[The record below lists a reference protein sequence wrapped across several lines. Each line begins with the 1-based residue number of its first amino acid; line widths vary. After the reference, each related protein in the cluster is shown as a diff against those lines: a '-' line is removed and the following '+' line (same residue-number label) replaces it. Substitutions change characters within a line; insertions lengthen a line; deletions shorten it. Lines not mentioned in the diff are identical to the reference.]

1 MQLVCVGDNV
11 ADYYHKKDKYYV
23 GGSAYNVSVLSNRL
37 GLETAYIGTFGT
49 DENGQYLV
57 DFLKKEEVDISHIS
71 IKEGINAFSE
81 VKEIKGKSEII
92 KVDKGVYKSFS
103 LSKKDLDYIANF
115 DLLHTT
121 LYSYTEK
128 YLPFFK
134 ESGLKVSFD
143 FSFSREK
150 NYIEKNIPYI
160 DIAFFSAEGEDID
173 KLKKEMAKIY
183 KLGVT
188 YVIFTLGNEGVLA
201 LYDDEYFYQKVKE
214 VEVIDSLGA
223 GDAFISKFL
232 TEIINKEK
240 KNKKEVKKIL
250 TKSVNFAAKNC
261 THYGTIAKRDKLG
274 GNYKNE

>member
-23 GGSAYNVSVLSNRL
+23 GGSAYNVSVLSKRL
-37 GLETAYIGTFGT
+37 GIDTAYMGTFGT
-49 DENGQYLV
+49 DENGQFLI
-57 DFLKKEEVDISHIS
+57 DFLKKEKVDISHIS
-71 IKEGINAFSE
+71 KREGENAFSE
-81 VKEIKGKSEII
+81 VKEIKGESEIV
-92 KVDKGVYKSFS
+92 KVNKGVYKKFS
-103 LSKKDLDYIANF
+103 LSKKDLNFIANF

-128 YLPFFK
+128 YLPFFN

-150 NYIEKNIPYI
+150 NYINKNVPYI
-160 DIAFFSAEGEDID
+160 DIAFFSAEGEDLD
-173 KLKKEMAKIY
+173 KLKKEMAEIY
-183 KLGVT
+183 KLGVS
-188 YVIFTLGNEGVLA
+188 YVIFTLGSKGVLA
-201 LYDDEYFYQKVKE
+201 LYDDKYFYQKAKE
-214 VEVIDSLGA
+214 VEVVDSLGA

-240 KNKKEVKKIL
+240 ITRKGFKKIL

-261 THYGTIAKRDKLG
+261 THYGTIAKID
-274 GNYKNE
+274 